1 MDYQLEE
8 VYARTFTH
16 NGLLGTALQSRTSHC
31 FSSGVLLIF
40 SHQCPFLSLSVHGHA
55 CMQDN
60 LYNQS
65 DLSFCPIYPS
75 RMLSSR
81 VPAVLDKKTLVT
93 THTVL
98 GHSDPT
104 GYGIYHTSTMV
115 QLMGSYSRS
124 PITFPRAHPVFLH
137 WCVTDRLG
145 SQLADSPS
153 LWTVVTSRDLP
164 TYQLAGTQRD
174 MTGCSSVGTSLA
186 QSDCSSIQRQQHSSS
201 LHSQTGRDSFHLSV
215 QQNAEIISTS
225 GPVCDSSHANTS
237 FRSTECDS
245 GCTVSNQQSQSYRME
260 DSPKK
265 PYTICSRSSGP
276 P

>member
-1 MDYQLEE
+1 MPLFVLSTAPIDFKDLGTVRSAASHPRDQRPCLSRRLDHPGRFTRTESSAYQSNHSSFTNFGMDYQSN
-8 VYARTFTH
+8 T
-16 NGLLGTALQSRTSHC
+16 
-31 FSSGVLLIF
+31 SGVLLIF

-137 WCVTDRLG
+137 
-145 SQLADSPS
+145 
-153 LWTVVTSRDLP
+153 
-164 TYQLAGTQRD
+164 
-174 MTGCSSVGTSLA
+174 
-186 QSDCSSIQRQQHSSS
+186 
-201 LHSQTGRDSFHLSV
+201 
-215 QQNAEIISTS
+215 
-225 GPVCDSSHANTS
+225 
-237 FRSTECDS
+237 
-245 GCTVSNQQSQSYRME
+245 
-260 DSPKK
+260 
-265 PYTICSRSSGP
+265 
-276 P
+276 